1 MGVPGFFAWLLKN
14 NTHNN
19 IILHSLQ
26 NINALYFDANC
37 LFHPKCFDILKLHSQ
52 ETDIVRLEDLMIKR
66 IIKYID
72 YIINFVKP
80 SDLIYIAVDGVAPV
94 AKINQQRKRRYK
106 SVIDNEFM
114 KELDKKYNKNKN
126 NIWSNIVITPGT
138 DFMIKLDESL
148 NKYIKTIKNAKVIY
162 SSYKECGEGEHK
174 IIRYIKNNND
184 KKRHVIYGLDADL
197 IFLAMSACNK
207 HNDMYL
213 LREFNHIKS
222 IKHEITEDVNERLC
236 YLSIENVINTYNEYI
251 ENKLLDNA
259 DILDINF
266 EETKFDFSKDFIIL
280 CFILGN
286 DFIPTLPSIN
296 IRNYGIEYI
305 TEAYCKMFCYTKS
318 YIYNIETKKIDINN
332 LKLIFEYLK
341 DIEHEYFTQILP
353 GYIRRIKQKKYTG
366 SDRYEEEIFNRD
378 NLINISNNDHIK
390 LGTEAKDVYKFR
402 YYEFNFNSR
411 INQSKMIN
419 KICKNYIDM
428 IQWVCRYY
436 FEIDM
441 PSWRYYYQFNH
452 APFASD
458 IDVYLN
464 KIDNLTYNIEYE
476 DALPI
481 ESQLICIIP
490 PQYNNIF
497 NKKIQDKYNK
507 IYMSDMT
514 RYVLPNKVEIEY
526 DREQYWMC
534 EPKLPILDIELIN

>member
-52 ETDIVRLEDLMIKR
+52 ETNIDRLEDLMIKR

-114 KELDKKYNKNKN
+114 KDLDKKYNKNKN

-197 IFLAMSACNK
+197 IFLAMSAHNK
-207 HNDMYL
+207 NNDMYL

-266 EETKFDFSKDFIIL
+266 EETKFDFSKDFILL

-305 TEAYCKMFCYTKS
+305 TEAYCKMFCYTQS
-318 YIYNIETKKIDINN
+318 YIYNVETKKIDINN

-353 GYIRRIKQKKYTG
+353 GYMRRFKQKKYTG

-378 NLINISNNDHIK
+378 NLINISKDDHIK
-390 LGTEAKDVYKFR
+390 LGIETKDLYKFR

-411 INQSKMIN
+411 INQSKMVN

-458 IDVYLN
+458 IYDYLN

-490 PQYNNIF
+490 PQHNNIF

-507 IYMSDMT
+507 TYMSDIS
-514 RYVLPNKVEIEY
+514 RYMLPNKVEIEY
-526 DREQYWMC
+526 DKELYWMC

>member
-52 ETDIVRLEDLMIKR
+52 ETNIDRLEDLMIKR

-114 KELDKKYNKNKN
+114 KDLDKKYNKNKN

-197 IFLAMSACNK
+197 IFLAMSSHNK

-266 EETKFDFSKDFIIL
+266 EETKFDFSKDFILL

-305 TEAYCKMFCYTKS
+305 TEAYCKMFCYTQS
-318 YIYNIETKKIDINN
+318 YIYNVETKKIDINN

-341 DIEHEYFTQILP
+341 DIEHEYFTQTLP
-353 GYIRRIKQKKYTG
+353 GYMRRIKQKKYNG
-366 SDRYEEEIFNRD
+366 NDRYDEEIFNRD

-402 YYEFNFNSR
+402 YYEFSFNSR

-428 IQWVCRYY
+428 ILWVCRYY

-458 IDVYLN
+458 IYDYLN

-514 RYVLPNKVEIEY
+514 KYMLPTKVEIEY
-526 DREQYWMC
+526 DKELYWMC